1 MPPLM
6 RAERAFPL
14 RRPLS
19 QDHGFG
25 RFLARRLVA
34 GGDWALV
41 QLCDSLREQ
50 FSSIGT
56 AEVVEALLDGEQ
68 AWTSDFY
75 LKSFDMD
82 SV

>member
-1 MPPLM
+1 MALM

-34 GGDWALV
+34 GSDWALV
-41 QLCDSLREQ
+41 QLCQISLARVSCLTLLPIFVFFSLSQ
-50 FSSIGT
+50 FP
-56 AEVVEALLDGEQ
+56 
-68 AWTSDFY
+68 
-75 LKSFDMD
+75 LKHELMEFL
-82 SV
+82 